1 MLITQCHVLSALTDN
16 RELED
21 LTDLGICG
29 DLALK
34 VSSVRGVRKLELECV
49 LASSAVTDIAA
60 TECVV

>member
-1 MLITQCHVLSALTDN
+1 MSAAAAALTDN

-29 DLALK
+29 HLALE
-34 VSSVRGVRKLELECV
+34 VSSVRGVRELELECV
-49 LASSAVTDIAA
+49 LASSAVADIAA

>member
-1 MLITQCHVLSALTDN
+1 MSAAAAALTDN

-29 DLALK
+29 HLALE
-34 VSSVRGVRKLELECV
+34 VSRVRGVRKLELECV